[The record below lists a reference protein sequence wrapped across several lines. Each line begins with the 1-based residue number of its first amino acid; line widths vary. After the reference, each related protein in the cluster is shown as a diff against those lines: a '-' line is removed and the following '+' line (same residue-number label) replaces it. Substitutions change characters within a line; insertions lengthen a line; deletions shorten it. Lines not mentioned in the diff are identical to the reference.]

1 MLGTACPN
9 GELPEEGPFRT
20 RSCACGCGQETDRDF
35 APGHELK
42 AIQARIREHF
52 GGSAL
57 ALIQWID
64 KTRLQPAS

>member
-1 MLGTACPN
+1 MPHPLVRLRLRP
-9 GELPEEGPFRT
+9 
-20 RSCACGCGQETDRDF
+20 ETDRDF

-57 ALIQWID
+57 ALIQSID
-64 KTRLQPAS
+64 KTRLQPAN

>member
-1 MLGTACPN
+1 MTG
-9 GELPEEGPFRT
+9 
-20 RSCACGCGQETDRDF
+20 RDF

-42 AIQARIREHF
+42 AVQARIRQHF

-64 KTRLQPAS
+64 KTHEQPARHTGTAAPTHRQ

>member
-1 MLGTACPN
+1 LVQ
-9 GELPEEGPFRT
+9 LR
-20 RSCACGCGQETDRDF
+20 RSEPSPRAAAVRKTERDF

-64 KTRLQPAS
+64 KTHLHPAS